1 MGVFATR
8 SPFRPNGLGL
18 SSVVLERIQWDTPEG
33 PVLHV
38 RGADLVSGTPIFDIK
53 PYLAYTDSHPE
64 AAGGFTAGLAGE
76 KLRVACPEPLLAA
89 VPPESAVLF
98 DSVTACLACQMFSGP
113 SPDAAAP
120 ERTAEELLAVSRR
133 VRHLVCVCD
142 EIWRDGVTYETWTET
157 YRRGLAAVCRA
168 LAAEFDAVAELSA
181 GCVRMWKGELPD
193 A

>member
-1 MGVFATR
+1 MRILLLGGSKSGKSMLGQRLTRRLADGCPMIYWATLEPR
-8 SPFRPNGLGL
+8 DGEDRAIVRRHLAEREGWGFQT
-18 SSVVLERIQWDTPEG
+18 LERGRELP
-33 PVLHV
+33 
-38 RGADLVSGTPIFDIK
+38 RG
-53 PYLAYTDSHPE
+53 
-64 AAGGFTAGLAGE
+64 
-76 KLRVACPEPLLAA
+76 LAA

-142 EIWRDGVTYETWTET
+142 EIWGDGVTYETWTET
-157 YRRGLAAVCRA
+157 YRRGLAAVCRV

>member
-1 MGVFATR
+1 M
-8 SPFRPNGLGL
+8 
-18 SSVVLERIQWDTPEG
+18 
-33 PVLHV
+33 
-38 RGADLVSGTPIFDIK
+38 
-53 PYLAYTDSHPE
+53 
-64 AAGGFTAGLAGE
+64 
-76 KLRVACPEPLLAA
+76 
-89 VPPESAVLF
+89 PPESAVLF

-113 SPDAAAP
+113 SPDTAAP

-157 YRRGLAAVCRA
+157 YRRGLAAVCRT

>member
-1 MGVFATR
+1 M
-8 SPFRPNGLGL
+8 
-18 SSVVLERIQWDTPEG
+18 
-33 PVLHV
+33 
-38 RGADLVSGTPIFDIK
+38 
-53 PYLAYTDSHPE
+53 
-64 AAGGFTAGLAGE
+64 
-76 KLRVACPEPLLAA
+76 
-89 VPPESAVLF
+89 LF

-157 YRRGLAAVCRA
+157 YRRGLAAVCRV

-181 GCVRMWKGELPD
+181 GCVRIWKGELPD